1 MTRLE
6 TPRVGRPRAACVFAL
21 GALACLA
28 PAGAADAAAP
38 ATECAADV
46 DALAPYMM
54 TNDAG
59 AKDEVARKGRAVFD
73 DALATARAQAAK
85 VSSDGE
91 CLAVLRAYLQ
101 TFRRTHLNV
110 RDLDPQGGS
119 PARQPPGPAFRVLS
133 PTTALLTIP
142 SFADPAGSAIAALV
156 KSSLPQI
163 AARSNLIVDVRGNDG
178 GSDWTYAPVLALA
191 VANPW
196 RNFGTQLLATPA
208 NSAAT
213 RAICPLYAP
222 QSTQCRD
229 AARAASEAMDLA
241 AAGTFI
247 PSPGEQQS
255 LTIEKPGQVLRQPR
269 RIGVLVD
276 RRCASSCEE
285 FLLAMRQSFKVKLFG
300 QSSAGSLDYSN
311 LRPWTL
317 PSGKRRLMYATSRST
332 RLPDFAVDAA
342 GIPPD
347 QVLATPA
354 NADERE
360 RQLADVQQVLE
371 SAR

>member
-1 MTRLE
+1 MTRLDA
-6 TPRVGRPRAACVFAL
+6 PRLGRSHAAWVFAL
-21 GALACLA
+21 GALACHA
-28 PAGAADAAAP
+28 PAGAADAGAP

-59 AKDEVARKGRAVFD
+59 AQDEVAQKGRAVFD
-73 DALATARAQAAK
+73 DALATARAQAEK

-91 CLAVLRAYLQ
+91 CLAVLRTYLQ
-101 TFRRTHLNV
+101 TFRKTHLNV
-110 RDLDPQGGS
+110 RDVDPQGGS
-119 PARQPPGPAFRVLS
+119 PVRQPPVPAFRVLS
-133 PTTALLTIP
+133 RSTALLTIP
-142 SFADPAGSAIAALV
+142 SFADPAGAAIAALV
-156 KSSLPQI
+156 KSSMPLI
-163 AARSNLIVDVRGNDG
+163 AARPNLIVDVRGNDG

-222 QSTQCRD
+222 HSTQCRD
-229 AARAASEAMDLA
+229 AAQAASHAMDLA

-247 PSPGEQQS
+247 PSPGEAS
-255 LTIEKPGQVLRQPR
+255 LTIETPRQVLRQPR

-317 PSGKRRLMYATSRST
+317 PSGKRRLMYATTRST

-347 QVLATPA
+347 QVLAMPA

-360 RQLADVQQVLE
+360 RQLTDVQQVLE